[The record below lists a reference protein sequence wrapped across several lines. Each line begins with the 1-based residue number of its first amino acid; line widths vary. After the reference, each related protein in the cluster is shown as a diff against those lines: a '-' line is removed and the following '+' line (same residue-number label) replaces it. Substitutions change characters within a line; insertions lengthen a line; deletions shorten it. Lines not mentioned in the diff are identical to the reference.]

1 MDFNKKKTYWVYMEK
16 KGHTKSNATISVRK
30 WDYLSFPKIAFPLCA
45 FSAGNNLGILVKI
58 IAH

>member
-1 MDFNKKKTYWVYMEK
+1 MEK
-16 KGHTKSNATISVRK
+16 KGHTKSNANQISVRK